1 MTRIALTVNGA
12 AVVAEVESRLSLAD
26 FLRERRRL
34 TGTHLGCEHGVCGA
48 CTVELDGEIA
58 RSCINLAV
66 ACDGAVVRTI
76 EGFDDD
82 PLMDQLRRA
91 FSREHALQCGY
102 CTPGML
108 IAARDLCRRKPGAD
122 EATIRKEMSGN
133 LCRCTGYVGIIRA
146 IKSVIGAPAPT
157 IAPVAPA
164 AAPVAAAPSV
174 PRPAA
179 ARARPAAPPVSSTA
193 TRQGW
198 TRVEE
203 RLEVPFPPDQVWAL
217 FQDIR
222 RVAPCMPGA
231 ELVDYDGGPSAKGRV
246 TAKFGPIAASFEGEA
261 RFAADPGAQSGTI
274 AGTGRD
280 RRSATRAEGEV
291 RYRLTPIDSGKAT
304 RVDIVLEFGLAGP
317 LAQFGRSALI
327 KDFVARLTAQ
337 FAHNVA
343 AALSGSTAPP
353 ARLDAGGMLWAVL
366 RAWLRRLFGRGG

>member
-12 AVVAEVESRLSLAD
+12 AVAAEVEPRLSLAD

-66 ACDGAVVRTI
+66 ACDGAAVRTI

-91 FSREHALQCGY
+91 FTREHALQCGY

-146 IKSVIGAPAPT
+146 IKSVIGAPAPAT
-157 IAPVAPA
+157 APVAPRAAPA
-164 AAPVAAAPSV
+164 AAPAVPRAAPA
-174 PRPAA
+174 PTE
-179 ARARPAAPPVSSTA
+179 PAAPPVSTSR

-203 RLEVPFPPDQVWAL
+203 RLEVPFPPGQVWAL

-231 ELVDYDGGPSAKGRV
+231 ELVDYAGGPSAKGRV
-246 TAKFGPIAASFEGEA
+246 TAKFGPIAASFEGAA
-261 RFAADPGAQSGTI
+261 RFAADPGTQSGSI

-291 RYRLTPIDSGKAT
+291 RYRLTPADGGRVT

-317 LAQFGRSALI
+317 LAQFGRTALV

-337 FAHNVA
+337 FARNVA

-353 ARLDAGGMLWAVL
+353 ARLDAGGMLWTVVK
-366 RAWLRRLFGRGG
+366 AWFARLFGRR